1 MNKVIRAKKRGK
13 GARSC
18 KKEKKK
24 DRRIRGGDESY
35 PDGEL
40 GSTEAGR
47 NSLGTTKGVRNLFI
61 WATRFSLPDDHLT
74 SPRVR
79 LVRRVLLNDRE
90 REQMCEGDAPPALEI
105 IVGMKER
112 RKKTEEETV
121 AVSICFPRKKVLNTG
136 ALVCLTGQTNLFIA
150 LSPLLFL
157 AALSAEKI
165 SFLFLSSLK

>member
-1 MNKVIRAKKRGK
+1 MGHEIQL
-13 GARSC
+13 ARRSSNFP
-18 KKEKKK
+18 E
-24 DRRIRGGDESY
+24 
-35 PDGEL
+35 
-40 GSTEAGR
+40 GSTR
-47 NSLGTTKGVRNLFI
+47 S
-61 WATRFSLPDDHLT
+61 TRVT
-74 SPRVR
+74 QRQR
-79 LVRRVLLNDRE
+79 ERE